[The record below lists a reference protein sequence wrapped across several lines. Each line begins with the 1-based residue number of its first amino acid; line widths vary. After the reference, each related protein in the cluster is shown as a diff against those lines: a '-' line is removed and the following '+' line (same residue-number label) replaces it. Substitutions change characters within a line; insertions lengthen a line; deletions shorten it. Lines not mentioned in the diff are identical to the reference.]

1 MHLGIPQRRALR
13 AAVGT
18 GILSVSATRPGP
30 VAPAVAPNFFWT
42 ADYYTRIADAADQ
55 VVLMTYDTAIPTPS
69 LYRRYV
75 AYASATVTADLARSH
90 RTRVLVG
97 IPTYDEYGFMHRK
110 GVETPENAL
119 LGVISGLRGRA
130 GGTFEGVALYAE
142 WTTDP
147 EDWAVYE
154 RVWRGHTVP

>member
-1 MHLGIPQRRALR
+1 
-13 AAVGT
+13 
-18 GILSVSATRPGP
+18 
-30 VAPAVAPNFFWT
+30 
-42 ADYYTRIADAADQ
+42 
-55 VVLMTYDTAIPTPS
+55 
-69 LYRRYV
+69 
-75 AYASATVTADLARSH
+75 
-90 RTRVLVG
+90 
-97 IPTYDEYGFMHRK
+97 MHRK

-119 LGVISGLRGRA
+119 LGVVSGLRGRT